1 MRIRR
6 FVLVGL
12 FAVLAVPFLGGAA
25 PAVQA
30 QQTFSKPYAVAS
42 ETYYKLDTATGTM
55 SVTYHGEYQNQQSK
69 DLLTLPF
76 FLMPGAQNLVVTG
89 EGQTLA
95 TKIVDGNES
104 LGVVGVATATLPRS
118 LKNKARITL
127 EASYDI
133 APRSGG
139 KLMTLEPGLI
149 ETPFIGQGPGSFVLV
164 DVPEGGDNYLDPG
177 CLRATDQ
184 PKDVKD
190 GGMVRW
196 VCGEV
201 TVIALNGDDPDIVK
215 RCAAMDDKCRQRALE
230 TTFSA
235 YVQSVTDQSKSA
247 KLEGDVVMPSGKT
260 VHMQLKY
267 FKRDSAWA
275 ERQFPLAEKSFP
287 RLEQVFGFPYPH
299 DTVTMRQSHHI
310 EFIGAA
316 GIAFNDGGEVLLSTG
331 TGVDDEVT
339 VHELAHQL
347 STYKHFKS
355 SFMVEGLA
363 EYGLRTLAPE
373 LGITPRDWG
382 WQSFGLNEPL
392 STWGNSDLSNLATE
406 YFYGRSGSFFLAF
419 RDAVGGADNMTAVLG
434 RMDDEESLWP
444 LDAGWFMDQGEWVSG
459 KNLDQLF
466 LDWVYQ
472 PLTAKPLLEQRRA
485 AHDLVT
491 ALQARAQTMGLSG
504 MPSDIY
510 DNLLAW
516 VFDPVAD
523 QVAKANKVLDSYAE
537 VIALSDQNGLGRPD
551 GVNQNWGKK
560 RVSDTLGV
568 VENQRQAI
576 NTIISSAKAIEN
588 KPADNP
594 AWAKIAEAKEKYAA
608 GDYSGAKSAAADAV
622 TAAYNEVA
630 AGKMIQ
636 IAKDKQKDFSPNF
649 FGRIG
654 MMFTDPDGQLA
665 EAESAQNAGDGATAL
680 KLAKSAYST
689 WDSASERG
697 IQRLAIMAGLMCALT
712 FGVWF
717 VLRRLE
723 GPITIKKPGQ
733 GHVLD
738 VDPERRGS
746 WRDWENS
753 K

>member
-6 FVLVGL
+6 FALVGL

-25 PAVQA
+25 PRVQA

-42 ETYYKLDTATGTM
+42 ETYYKLDTANGRMTI
-55 SVTYHGEYQNQQSK
+55 TYHGEYQNEQNK

-76 FLMPGAQNLVVTG
+76 YLMPGAQNVVITA

-95 TKIVDGNES
+95 TTVVDGNEAAAS
-104 LGVVGVATATLPRS
+104 VGVATATLPRS
-118 LKNKARITL
+118 LKPNARIVL
-127 EASYDI
+127 EASYEV
-133 APRSGG
+133 PSRTGG
-139 KLMTLEPGLI
+139 KLMTLEAGLI

-184 PKDVKD
+184 PRDVKD

-201 TVIALNGDDPDIVK
+201 TIIALNGDDPDVIK
-215 RCAAMDDKCRQRALE
+215 RCAGMDDKCRQRISE

-235 YVQSVTDQSKSA
+235 YVQSITDLTKSA

-275 ERQFPLAEKSFP
+275 QRQFPIAEKAFP

-310 EFIGAA
+310 ESIGAA
-316 GIAFNDGGEVLLSTG
+316 GLAFNDGGEVLLSTD

-339 VHELAHQL
+339 VHELAHQW
-347 STYKHFKS
+347 STYKHFQS

-363 EYGLRTLAPE
+363 EYGMRTLAPE
-373 LGITPRDWG
+373 LGITPRDWA

-392 STWGNSDLSNLATE
+392 STWSNNLSGLVTQ
-406 YFYGRSGSFFLAF
+406 YFYGRSGSFWLAY
-419 RDAVGGADNMTAVLG
+419 RDAVGGAENMTAILG
-434 RMDDEESLWP
+434 RMDDEQSLWP

-491 ALQARAQTMGLSG
+491 TLQSRAATMGLSG

-537 VIALSDQNGLGRPD
+537 VVALSEANGLGQPD
-551 GVNQNWGKK
+551 GVNQSWGKK
-560 RVSDTLGV
+560 RVSDTSVV

-576 NTIISSAKAIEN
+576 NTILSSSKSIES

-608 GDYSGAKSAAADAV
+608 GDYAGAKSAAAAAV
-622 TAAYNEVA
+622 TSAYNEVA

-636 IAKDKQKDFSPNF
+636 IAKDKQKEFSPNF

-654 MMFTDPDGQLA
+654 MFFTDPDGDLAKA
-665 EAESAQNAGDGATAL
+665 EAAQEAGDGAKAL
-680 KLAKSAYST
+680 KLAKSAYTT
-689 WDSASERG
+689 WDGATQRG
-697 IQRLAIMAGLMCALT
+697 IQRLAMMTALMCALT

-717 VLRRLE
+717 ILRRLE
-723 GPITIKKPGQ
+723 GPITVRKPGQ
-733 GHVLD
+733 GHVLE
-738 VDPERRGS
+738 VDPERRSS

-753 K
+753 Q

>member
-6 FVLVGL
+6 IALVGL
-12 FAVLAVPFLGGAA
+12 FAVLAIPFVGGAA
-25 PAVQA
+25 PTVRA

-42 ETYYKLDTATGTM
+42 ETYYKLDTATGRMT
-55 SVTYHGEYQNQQSK
+55 VFYHGEYQNEQSK

-76 FLMPGAQNLVVTG
+76 FLMPGAQDLVITG

-95 TKIVDGNES
+95 TKVVDGNED
-104 LGVVGVATATLPRS
+104 LGVVGVAMTTLPRS

-127 EASYDI
+127 EASYSI
-133 APRSGG
+133 PPRSGG
-139 KLMTLEPGLI
+139 KLMTLEPGII

-164 DVPEGGDNYLDPG
+164 DVPQGGDNYLDPG

-201 TVIALNGDDPDIVK
+201 TIIALNGDDPDVLK
-215 RCAAMDDKCRQRALE
+215 RCAGMDDKCRQRALE

-235 YVQSVTDQSKSA
+235 YVQSITDLTKVGKMEA
-247 KLEGDVVMPSGKT
+247 DVAMTDGRT
-260 VHMQLKY
+260 VHMALKY
-267 FKRDSAWA
+267 FNRNQAWA
-275 ERQFPLAEKSFP
+275 EKQWAIAQKAFPM
-287 RLEQVFGFPYPH
+287 LENVFGFPYTK

-310 EFIGAA
+310 DMIGAA
-316 GIAFNDGGEVLLSTG
+316 GIALNGEVLLASDTG
-331 TGVDDEVT
+331 FDEEVT
-339 VHELAHQL
+339 VHELAHMWASNNL
-347 STYKHFKS
+347 DTKWLW
-355 SFMVEGLA
+355 EGLA
-363 EYGLRTLAPE
+363 EYGMRAVAPD
-373 LGITPRDWG
+373 LGITPIDRG
-382 WQSFGLNEPL
+382 WSKMPFKDPL
-392 STWGNSDLSNLATE
+392 AMWYNGSDVYNPD
-406 YFYGRSGSFFLAF
+406 YWYGKAGAFFLAYEQ
-419 RDAVGGADNMTAVLG
+419 ALGGRAAMTAVLA
-434 RMDDEESLWP
+434 RMDDEPALLP

-466 LDWVYQ
+466 LDWVFN
-472 PLTAKPLLEQRRA
+472 PLTSRSLLEQRRGA
-485 AHDLVT
+485 QDLVI

-523 QVAKANKVLDSYAE
+523 QVAKANKVLDAYAE
-537 VIALSDQNGLGRPD
+537 VIALSEQNGLGRPD
-551 GVNQNWGKK
+551 GVNQFWGKK
-560 RVSDTLGV
+560 RVTDTLAV

-594 AWAKIAEAKEKYAA
+594 SWAKIAEAKEKYAA
-608 GDYSGAKSAAADAV
+608 GDYSGAKLAAADAV

-636 IAKDKQKDFSPNF
+636 IAKDKQKEFSPNF

-654 MMFTDPDGQLA
+654 MMFTHPDDELARA
-665 EAESAQNAGDGATAL
+665 EAAQSAGDGATAL
-680 KLAKSAYST
+680 KLAKSAYTT
-689 WDSASERG
+689 WDSATQRG
-697 IQRLAIMAGLMCALT
+697 IQRLAIMAGIMCALT

-717 VLRRLE
+717 ILRRLE
-723 GPITIKKPGQ
+723 GPIAIKKPGQ
-733 GHVLD
+733 GHVLE

-753 K
+753 N